1 MSELIRVLIVDDEPL
16 ARRGVRVHLEAA
28 GGFVVVGESANGRE
42 AIADIERL
50 APQVVF
56 LDVQMPGVDGFDVVD
71 AVGIDRMPVTIFVTA
86 YDAHALEAFDAHA
99 VDYLLKP
106 IDPARFARAAERVR
120 TLVVSGQA
128 PRRVVLRDGG
138 RVILVDHDEVD
149 WIEADGDYVR
159 VHVGGRG
166 HLVRHTIGSMESLLD
181 PARFARIHRSSIV
194 NVTRVREIR
203 RQGDRAF
210 QIVLRDGT
218 TLKMSRGYRNRLARL
233 VSAGVFAAAPAR

>member
-16 ARRGVRVHLEAA
+16 ARRGVRLHLEAA
-28 GGFVVVGESANGRE
+28 GGFVVVGESANGRG

-56 LDVQMPGVDGFDVVD
+56 LDVQMPVFDGFDVID

-86 YDAHALEAFDAHA
+86 HETHALEAFDAHA

-120 TLVVSGQA
+120 MLVTSGTV
-128 PRRVVLRDGG
+128 PSRLVLRDGG
-138 RVILVDHDEVD
+138 RVLIINHDEID
-149 WIEADGDYVR
+149 WIEADGDYLR
-159 VHVGGRG
+159 VHVSGRG
-166 HLVRHTIGSMESLLD
+166 HLVRHTIGGMEGRLD
-181 PARFARIHRSSIV
+181 PSRFARVHRSTIV
-194 NVTRVREIR
+194 NVTRIREIK

-218 TLKMSRGYRNRLARL
+218 TLRMSRGYRDRLPL
-233 VSAGVFAAAPAR
+233 DPPQVL